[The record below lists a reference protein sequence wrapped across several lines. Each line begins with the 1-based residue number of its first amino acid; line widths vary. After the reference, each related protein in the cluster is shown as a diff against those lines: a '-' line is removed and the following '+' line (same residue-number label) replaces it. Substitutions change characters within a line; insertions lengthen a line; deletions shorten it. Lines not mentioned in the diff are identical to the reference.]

1 MKTKPDQDPKRPKSR
16 RSKKRG
22 HQRGRTPEE
31 LPVVRS
37 DTAGVDLAVTA
48 DIWVA
53 VPPSREG
60 ETVRSFSP
68 MSHGLEELVAFLLAS
83 RVNAVAMEATGV
95 YWSTLYSKLMEAG
108 IDVTLVQPRDVRRLN
123 RPKSDIADCQWLQYL
138 HSVGLLK
145 KSFVPPPQ
153 ILAVRAIAR
162 QRERLVE
169 EAARHVQHAQQALDE
184 MNLHLHHVLSDLVG
198 TSGQAII
205 EAILAGERNP
215 EKLAALCHHRVLTD
229 RAIIAQSLTGQW
241 REEHLFVLQQAYE
254 SWQQTQKQMAA
265 CDKQLWELAQALEVR
280 IDEKTLA
287 ELRPVRGAGRPRK
300 EAAGTAAAVPPPPR
314 RKGHSRNGLNRADDW
329 PARFH
334 ALFGVDLLAV
344 PGVNLALML
353 TLLVEIGTDW
363 SAFASAGHFSSWLGL
378 CPHNDR
384 SGRKVLRRRTAHG
397 QSRLKAMFR
406 MAAQSLWQSHSPLG
420 TQYRKL
426 KGRLGPAS
434 ANTAMAHRLARVLW
448 HMMHHQ
454 KAYDESIFAQID
466 QKQAE
471 RTMNR
476 LRKQAKALGFELTAL
491 QMTA

>member
-1 MKTKPDQDPKRPKSR
+1 MKTKPDQDPKRPKAR
-16 RSKKRG
+16 RSKKRR
-22 HQRGRTPEE
+22 QKRGRTPEA
-31 LPVVRS
+31 LPVVRP
-37 DTAGVDLAVTA
+37 DTAGIDLAVTA

-53 VPPSREG
+53 VPPDREG
-60 ETVRSFSP
+60 ETVRPFSP
-68 MSHGLEELVAFLLAS
+68 MSHGLEKLVAFVLAS
-83 RVNAVAMEATGV
+83 RVKAVAMEATGV
-95 YWSTLYSKLMEAG
+95 YWSALYSKLMEAG
-108 IDVTLVQPRDVRRLN
+108 VDVTLVQPRDVRRLN

-162 QRERLVE
+162 QRERLVQ

-205 EAILAGERNP
+205 EAILAGERNA

-229 RAIIAQSLTGQW
+229 RAIIAQALTGQW
-241 REEHLFVLQQAYE
+241 RDEHIFVLGQAYE
-254 SWQQTQKQMAA
+254 SWQQTQKQMGA
-265 CDKQLWELAQALEVR
+265 CDQQLWKLAQALEVR
-280 IDEKTLA
+280 IDEQALA
-287 ELRPVRGAGRPRK
+287 AARPVRGAGRPRK
-300 EAAGTAAAVPPPPR
+300 EAAGTAAATPPPR
-314 RKGHSRNGLNRADDW
+314 RKGHSRNGLNREEDW

-344 PGVNLALML
+344 PGVNLLLML
-353 TLLVEIGTDW
+353 TLLVEVGTDW
-363 SAFASAGHFSSWLGL
+363 SAFSTSAYFASWLGL

-384 SGRKVLRRRTAHG
+384 SGKKVLRRRTADG
-397 QSRLKAMFR
+397 QSRLKAMLR

-426 KGRLGPAS
+426 KARLGAPS
-434 ANTAMAHRLARVLW
+434 ANTAMAHRLARILW
-448 HMMHHQ
+448 HMVHHQ
-454 KAYDESIFAQID
+454 KAYDESIFEQID
-466 QKQAE
+466 QKQTD
-471 RTMNR
+471 RQMSR

-491 QMTA
+491 PKAA